1 MQVDKLE
8 NLTLLIELITS
19 LKYLFVI
26 QQHVLSAYVEFI
38 IKQNKN
44 PCCEVYILAE
54 KGPL

>member
-1 MQVDKLE
+1 MLVDKLE